1 LWRNDAESKEK
12 NLCNVENNISGLGI
26 YIPGPEIY
34 IPRLET
40 SNP

>member
-1 LWRNDAESKEK
+1 MMQNPKK
-12 NLCNVENNISGLGI
+12 INLCNVENNIPGLGI

>member
-1 LWRNDAESKEK
+1 MMQNPKK
-12 NLCNVENNISGLGI
+12 INLCNVENNISGLGI